1 MNERSSRVAQI
12 FSDATGVRASGGTL
26 GVHVAH
32 FRPMCLTA
40 RNSLR
45 HPTGPITSRTGP
57 TRFDARSWRG
67 GRPERTLG
75 EHPHV
80 LGGRVVSRK
89 GVDLVPFM
97 DAPPAR
103 AGALSGAGGGE
114 LCVCA
119 PGSRGGTSD

>member
-80 LGGRVVSRK
+80 LGGRVVCRK
-89 GVDLVPFM
+89 AVDLVSFM
-97 DAPPAR
+97 PPAR
-103 AGALSGAGGGE
+103 ACTAGAMSAGKGGASYPS
-114 LCVCA
+114 C
-119 PGSRGGTSD
+119 SKI

>member
-97 DAPPAR
+97 PHPHAPAPSRVPGKGSCACVLR
-103 AGALSGAGGGE
+103 GPGG
-114 LCVCA
+114 VY
-119 PGSRGGTSD
+119 